1 MADRYKRIS
10 SSQTQETHGPSM
22 TTAERL
28 LTNSIEV
35 NEVQNPAFA
44 PISPGDLGASGTRF
58 IAG

>member
-10 SSQTQETHGPSM
+10 SSQTQETHGLSM

-44 PISPGDLGASGTRF
+44 PISPSDLGASGTRF

>member
-1 MADRYKRIS
+1 
-10 SSQTQETHGPSM
+10 M

-44 PISPGDLGASGTRF
+44 PISQGDLGASGTRF